1 MCSGTVYFGFL
12 LNLFLINKVMP
23 IQTGKNG
30 VNGPAQK
37 AKQMVAIVKH
47 HCQPK
52 MLCNRYP
59 PQTGK

>member
-1 MCSGTVYFGFL
+1 
-12 LNLFLINKVMP
+12 MP

-37 AKQMVAIVKH
+37 AKQMVAAVKH